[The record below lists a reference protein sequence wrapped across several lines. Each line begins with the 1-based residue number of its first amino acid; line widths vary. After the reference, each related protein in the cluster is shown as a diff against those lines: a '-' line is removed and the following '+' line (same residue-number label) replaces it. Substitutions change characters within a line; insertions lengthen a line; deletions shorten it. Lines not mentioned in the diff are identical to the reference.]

1 MSKNQYPDTKWHR
14 ILASMLEEWLTPVGI
29 HVQSEV
35 PVGSDPPKMDILLL
49 THHNPSHGAEQF
61 LRLADGL
68 RHSQATH
75 LVLEFKY
82 TESLNEGGLA
92 QLLGYDHFYQSSQKL
107 SRSDVDVFFLSS
119 KTPQTKTLKFLGYKK
134 TEHLGVYKS
143 DYAIVRR
150 VTLLVLNE
158 LSNEPYNVTLKCF
171 ASRKAEI
178 AKTYEIIGQ
187 NNMPVSTKLA
197 RLFMGL
203 KALRLKGDHD
213 MSSEIKELTPEYLIE
228 KGKVFLENVWEQ
240 MPPEERLEGM
250 SIQDRLQGIDLSEL
264 SSEEKEK
271 LMAQL
276 KAAMK
281 NG

>member
-1 MSKNQYPDTKWHR
+1 M
-14 ILASMLEEWLTPVGI
+14 
-29 HVQSEV
+29 
-35 PVGSDPPKMDILLL
+35 
-49 THHNPSHGAEQF
+49 
-61 LRLADGL
+61 
-68 RHSQATH
+68 
-75 LVLEFKY
+75 VLEFKY

-92 QLLGYDHFYQSSQKL
+92 QLLGYDHFYQGSQKL